1 MKLRHCLMFL
11 FSALTISAAPSAFA
25 DSQFNQDL
33 QQFLECKKTL
43 KNYYDLGFEFED
55 DLKKNG
61 WIKQGEEY
69 SYVSKVPITVF
80 SQTTDQISLVS
91 GGMLA
96 VLKHANTKDLAK
108 KFQITQNPF
117 FKDMPYFSGEKVVK
131 TDLETKETEKS
142 LRKLTLA
149 ESNPVVDQGEH
160 KTYIGCVYI
169 TEFEQQQQDAAI
181 KALQ

>member
-1 MKLRHCLMFL
+1 MKLRHCLTFL

-69 SYVSKVPITVF
+69 SYVSKAPITVF
-80 SQTTDQISLVS
+80 GQSTNQISLVS

-169 TEFEQQQQDAAI
+169 TAFEQQQQDAAI

>member
-1 MKLRHCLMFL
+1 
-11 FSALTISAAPSAFA
+11 
-25 DSQFNQDL
+25 
-33 QQFLECKKTL
+33 
-43 KNYYDLGFEFED
+43 
-55 DLKKNG
+55 
-61 WIKQGEEY
+61 
-69 SYVSKVPITVF
+69 
-80 SQTTDQISLVS
+80 
-91 GGMLA
+91 
-96 VLKHANTKDLAK
+96 
-108 KFQITQNPF
+108 
-117 FKDMPYFSGEKVVK
+117 MPYFSGEKVVK

>member
-1 MKLRHCLMFL
+1 MKFKIFLTFL
-11 FSALTISAAPSAFA
+11 FSGLAIGAMPNAFA

-43 KNYYDLGFEFED
+43 KNYYDLGFDFED

-80 SQTTDQISLVS
+80 GQSTDQISLVS

-96 VLKHANTKDLAK
+96 VLKNANTQVLAK
-108 KFQITQNPF
+108 KFQISQNPF
-117 FKDMPYFSGEKVVK
+117 FKDMPYFSGEKIVK
-131 TDLETKETEKS
+131 TDLETKEMEKS

-149 ESNPVVDQGEH
+149 ESNPVVDEGEH

-169 TEFEQQQQDAAI
+169 TEFEQQRQDAAI
-181 KALQ
+181 KALP